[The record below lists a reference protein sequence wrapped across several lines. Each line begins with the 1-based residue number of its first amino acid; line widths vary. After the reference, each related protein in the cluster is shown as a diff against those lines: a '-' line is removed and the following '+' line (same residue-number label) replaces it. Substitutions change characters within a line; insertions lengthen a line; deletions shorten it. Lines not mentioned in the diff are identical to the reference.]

1 SVNAAELAPIYK
13 SQWRALLLK
22 GKVESDVKQSGNWR
36 ESVARKELQKLS
48 AEEQKYWKDAAK
60 EFNDTRIAE
69 YKRLLT
75 EPPSETPEARQ
86 AAINALPKFIAPL
99 LAGIYART
107 GMHVCLLLG
116 GPMPKW
122 GGQLKTVCVAAGRNR
137 QSSAKPWPE
146 WPGFNMV
153 TEHFKEY
160 LASAFSE
167 AERQAMSLVFSDLAE
182 VMEDGEMPALSV
194 DGLLT
199 IDPEEA
205 SDEGE
210 ITEDEE
216 EREKSEKSKKKKK
229 KSAPKKKK
237 SKTIVPEDEGDAPT
251 PKTKATKAKK
261 APAKQPSVSE
271 SDDAAESDDASDVPT
286 PKTKAKRTPA
296 KAPARPPLP
305 ASFRPQPLAGCHIDT
320 GVPQQGGFDVTRPA
334 LSFSQKD
341 PPNANEG
348 QRRLLWM
355 REKYRLSLRA
365 EMPSQQ
371 RRLMKEWEAD
381 HYVSLDGLVLK
392 RSRTSLP
399 GSATGSPTASASSQP
414 SAPPNTPQPEPR
426 AG

>member
-13 SQWRALLLK
+13 SQWNALLLT
-22 GKVESDVKQSGNWR
+22 GKVAADAKQSGNWR
-36 ESVARKELQKLS
+36 ELVARKELQKLS
-48 AEEQKYWKDAAK
+48 AEEQKYWKNAAK
-60 EFNDTRIAE
+60 EFNDARTAE
-69 YKRLLT
+69 YKRVLT
-75 EPPSETPEARQ
+75 EPPSQTPEARQ

-99 LAGIYART
+99 LAGVYART

-122 GGQLKTVCVAAGRNR
+122 GGQLKTVCIAAGRNH
-137 QSSAKPWPE
+137 QGAAKPWPE
-146 WPGFNMV
+146 WPGFNAV
-153 TEHFKEY
+153 TDHFKEY

-167 AERQAMSLVFSDLAE
+167 AERQAMSLVFPELTGLED
-182 VMEDGEMPALSV
+182 DGEMPVLSV

-199 IDPEEA
+199 IDPEED

-216 EREKSEKSKKKKK
+216 EREEREKSKKKKK
-229 KSAPKKKK
+229 SASKKK
-237 SKTIVPEDEGDAPT
+237 SKAVVPEDKDDAPT
-251 PKTKATKAKK
+251 PKTKATKTKK
-261 APAKQPSVSE
+261 TKKTPAKQPSVSG
-271 SDDAAESDDASDVPT
+271 SDDAAESNDDDVPT

-296 KAPARPPLP
+296 KTPARPPLP
-305 ASFRPQPLAGCHIDT
+305 ASFCPQPLAGCHIDT
-320 GVPQQGGFDVTRPA
+320 GVPQQGAFDVTRPS
-334 LSFSQKD
+334 LTFSQKD

-381 HYVSLDGLVLK
+381 HYVSLDGFVLK
-392 RSRTSLP
+392 RSQAPLP

-414 SAPPNTPQPEPR
+414 PAPPNTPQPDPR
-426 AG
+426 A